1 MSKKNFNRKK
11 LAEKIYK
18 NLGFSKNIS
27 LSVVDNIFESLVIGI
42 IQSEK
47 IKISSFGTFS
57 VIKKKER
64 VGRNPKTGI
73 ESKIIARKIVKFTP
87 SLKFK
92 REVNKK

>member
-1 MSKKNFNRKK
+1 MNKKNFNRKK

-18 NLGFSKNIS
+18 NIGFSKNIS

-47 IKISSFGTFS
+47 VKISSFGTFS

-87 SLKFK
+87 SLRFK